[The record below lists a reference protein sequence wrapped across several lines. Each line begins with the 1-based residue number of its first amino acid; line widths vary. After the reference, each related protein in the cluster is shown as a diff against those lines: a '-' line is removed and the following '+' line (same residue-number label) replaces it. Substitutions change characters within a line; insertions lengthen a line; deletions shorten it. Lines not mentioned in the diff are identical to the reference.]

1 MVTLV
6 WNIVLAVVW
15 AALAGGF
22 TGLNLAVGFAV
33 GWIALGFTWG
43 FRGRYFRKAPRLARF
58 VLYYAWEMLA
68 ANVRVAFDVATPR
81 HRSRPA
87 IVEIPLEARTDLEI
101 MLLANL
107 INLTPGTLAL
117 DLSDD
122 GRTLYVHGMFVDDV
136 ERFRADIKNGLERR
150 LLEVLR

>member
-6 WNIVLAVVW
+6 WNLVLAVVW

-22 TGLNLAVGFAV
+22 SGLNLALGFAV

-43 FRGRYFRKAPRLARF
+43 FHNSYFRKAPRL
-58 VLYYAWEMLA
+58 VLFAVYYTWAMLV
-68 ANVRVAFDVATPR
+68 ANVRVAVDVATPR

-87 IVEIPLEARTDLEI
+87 IVDIPLDARSDLEI

-122 GRTLYVHGMFVDDV
+122 GRTLYVHGMFVKDAG
-136 ERFRADIKNGLERR
+136 RFRADIKDGLERR
-150 LLEVLR
+150 LLELLR